1 MVDTSMYS
9 RRLNFLLIFFVGF
22 LSILILKL
30 FVLQVVRHNYYV
42 ETALADRQGLTELNS
57 RRGEIFF
64 NDYNSDEGF
73 RVATNTT
80 LDTVFADPFLIEDPL
95 FIADKL
101 APILFDEKS
110 ALEAEEFR
118 LKEQRKSLPADL
130 TEEEVHSILQ
140 PRSVSELELEFRQ
153 EMLDKLS
160 QKVRQSI
167 ILYNDPEP
175 SVRDSVR
182 ALGLP
187 GIEITDRQIFA
198 YPPQISNP
206 KEYAAKMSTI
216 LEIEPARL
224 ENLFKGNNRYTIL
237 AKKIELAKSEQIQDM
252 IDENDEAF
260 KGIGFEPKS
269 YRFYP
274 EHELGSQVLGFVDS
288 TGGTYGVEEYF
299 DDILSGESGVFKTQL
314 DGLGKQITVGGDTVI
329 KPAEDGSDV
338 YLTIERSIQME
349 VERLLKKRVEDTQ
362 ADSGQ
367 VIVMDPKTGKIL
379 AMAHYPTYDPNEF
392 WKALDTEEIFM
403 TPEDKENLIEFN
415 YASGTETYL
424 VTDED
429 LNKQFQVLPLV
440 SEETGETYYE
450 KFKNN
455 VGAAVY
461 RNRTVVDVYEP
472 GSIFKPLTMS
482 AAIDDESVTPNTTVV
497 DNGPI
502 QVDEFWISNALNK
515 HYGTITM
522 TQVLETSNNV
532 GMAWIAQRIGRN
544 LFHSYMM
551 KYGLGKRT
559 DIEFVG
565 EKSGQIEPFTGWAD
579 SELVTHAFGQGITLT
594 PIQMITAFSALANDG
609 VLMEPSIV
617 EKIVHSDGRV
627 DEIDPTI
634 VRRVVSKKTADTL
647 VAMLESVI
655 VNGQARTA
663 KVKGY
668 TVAGKT
674 GTSQTYK
681 HGVPLSGPGTTVASF
696 AGFAPA
702 SNPRFVVLIKVDKP
716 RTSPWGA
723 DVAAPLFHD
732 IAEYILQYMA
742 IPPDDV

>member
-80 LDTVFADPFLIEDPL
+80 SDTIFADPFLIEDPL

-216 LEIEPARL
+216 LDIEPARL

-274 EHELGSQVLGFVDS
+274 ERELGSQVLGFVDS

-349 VERLLKKRVEDTQ
+349 VERLLQKRVEDTQ

-424 VTDED
+424 VTDEE